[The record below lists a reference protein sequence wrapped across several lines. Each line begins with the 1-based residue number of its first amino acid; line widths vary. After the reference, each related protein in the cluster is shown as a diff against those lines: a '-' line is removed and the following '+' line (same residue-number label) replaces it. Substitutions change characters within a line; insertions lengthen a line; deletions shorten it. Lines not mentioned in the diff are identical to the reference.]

1 MKRRSFLTILGGGTI
16 LATAGSAGFLF
27 SRTPTKALEPWT
39 EAVAYQD
46 PIQRALAHA
55 LLAPNPHNRQP
66 WIVDLS
72 QDGQVTIHRDT
83 TRDLPM
89 TDPFNRQIFIG
100 MGCFLETLKIAA
112 TETGHSVEF
121 DILPQGENGPIA
133 VAKFSKGATLDPLAQ
148 FITSRHSDKE
158 AYSDRSIEEDKI
170 SELSNHV
177 AIIADQQRVDALRQ
191 ITWDALEIEML
202 TPRTLKESVDLMRI
216 GKKEINANPDGI
228 EIREPM
234 LDALYNVGLLTRET
248 LLDTDHSGFRAK
260 MNAMQRHC
268 FATPAFAVLT
278 TPGNTRHD
286 QIDAGRDWMRYSL
299 AVTSLGLGTH
309 PMSQALQE
317 YPEVSTQYDQV
328 HQMLA
333 KDGETVQ
340 MLARVGYGSNAIA
353 TPRWALETRIVNG

>member
-1 MKRRSFLTILGGGTI
+1 MGVGTI
-16 LATAGSAGFLF
+16 LAAAGSASFIF

-39 EAVAYQD
+39 GATTYTD
-46 PIQRALAHA
+46 PIQRALAHT

-66 WIVDLS
+66 WLVDLS
-72 QDGQVTIHRDT
+72 REGQVTIHRDT
-83 TRDLPM
+83 TRDTSM

-100 MGCFLETLKIAA
+100 MGCFLETLKISAR
-112 TETGHSVEF
+112 ETGHSVNF

-148 FITSRHSDKE
+148 FITSRHSNKE
-158 AYSDRSIEEDKI
+158 AYSDRNIEQDKI

-177 AIIADQQRVDALRQ
+177 TIIADQQLVDALRQ

-202 TPRTLKESVDLMRI
+202 TPRTLKESVDLIRI
-216 GKKEINANPDGI
+216 GKREINANPDGI
-228 EIREPM
+228 ELREPM
-234 LDALYNVGLLTRET
+234 LDALYNLGLLTREM
-248 LLDTDHSGFRAK
+248 LLDTDHSGFRSK
-260 MNAMQRHC
+260 MNAMQRTC

-278 TPGNTRHD
+278 TQGNTRHD
-286 QIDAGRDWMRYSL
+286 QINAGRNWMRYSL

>member
-1 MKRRSFLTILGGGTI
+1 MGGGTI
-16 LATAGSAGFLF
+16 LAAAGSASFIF
-27 SRTPTKALEPWT
+27 SRTPSKALEPWT
-39 EAVAYQD
+39 GATTYTDQ
-46 PIQRALAHA
+46 IQRALAHT

-66 WIVDLS
+66 WLVDLS
-72 QDGQVTIHRDT
+72 REGQVTIHRDT

-100 MGCFLETLKIAA
+100 MGCFLETLKISAR
-112 TETGHSVEF
+112 ETGHSVNF

-148 FITSRHSDKE
+148 FITSRHSNKE
-158 AYSDRSIEEDKI
+158 AYSDRNIEQDKI

-177 AIIADQQRVDALRQ
+177 TIIADQQLVDALRQ
-191 ITWDALEIEML
+191 ITWDALEIEIL
-202 TPRTLKESVDLMRI
+202 TPRTLKESVDLIRI
-216 GKKEINANPDGI
+216 GKREINANPDGI
-228 EIREPM
+228 ELREPM
-234 LDALYNVGLLTRET
+234 LDALYNLGLLTREM
-248 LLDTDHSGFRAK
+248 LLDTDHSGFRSK
-260 MNAMQRHC
+260 MNAMQRTC

-278 TPGNTRHD
+278 TQGNTRHD
-286 QIDAGRDWMRYSL
+286 QINAGRNWMRYSL
-299 AVTSLGLGTH
+299 AVTSLSLGTH

-340 MLARVGYGSNAIA
+340 MLARVGYGLNAIA
-353 TPRWALETRIVNG
+353 TRRWALETRIVNG

>member
-1 MKRRSFLTILGGGTI
+1 MGGGTI
-16 LATAGSAGFLF
+16 LAAAGSANFIL

-39 EAVAYQD
+39 GATIYTD
-46 PIQRALAHA
+46 PTQRALAHT
-55 LLAPNPHNRQP
+55 LFAPNPHNRQP
-66 WIVDLS
+66 WLVDLS
-72 QDGQVTIHRDT
+72 REGQVTIHRNT

-100 MGCFLETLKIAA
+100 MGCFLETLKISAR
-112 TETGHSVEF
+112 ETGHSVNF

-148 FITSRHSDKE
+148 FITSRHSNKE
-158 AYSDRSIEEDKI
+158 AYSDRNTEQDKI
-170 SELSNHV
+170 AELSNHV
-177 AIIADQQRVDALRQ
+177 TIIADQQLVDALRQ
-191 ITWDALEIEML
+191 ITWGALEIEML
-202 TPRTLKESVDLMRI
+202 TPRTLKESVDLIRI
-216 GKKEINANPDGI
+216 GKREINANPDGI
-228 EIREPM
+228 ELREPM
-234 LDALYNVGLLTRET
+234 LDALYNLGLLTREM
-248 LLDTDHSGFRAK
+248 LLDTDHSGFRSK
-260 MNAMQRHC
+260 MNAMQRTC

-278 TPGNTRHD
+278 TQGNTRHD
-286 QIDAGRDWMRYSL
+286 QINAGRNWMRYSL

-340 MLARVGYGSNAIA
+340 MLARVGYGLNAIA
-353 TPRWALETRIVNG
+353 TRRWALETRIVNG